1 MTNRMIIF
9 ACLLLGLTHEELLVL
24 FVLFGVPAAANVY
37 IVTRKMGGD
46 AQLASGIIVV
56 SVLLSMFTLTAGVF
70 LLRTAGIV

>member
-1 MTNRMIIF
+1 
-9 ACLLLGLTHEELLVL
+9 
-24 FVLFGVPAAANVY
+24 
-37 IVTRKMGGD
+37 MGGD